1 MKCNDHF
8 SIMQHLYPLITSNMV
23 PSVVNNISMSAFI
36 FFNKMLHFDRFIHIK
51 KKIGKHHLN
60 SLDL

>member
-1 MKCNDHF
+1 MKCNDPF
-8 SIMQHLYPLITSNMV
+8 SIMQYIYPSTDNMV

-51 KKIGKHHLN
+51 KKLENII
-60 SLDL
+60 